1 MTSLIQNPKSQIQNP
16 AAPNPELLRALR
28 PEADRAAGIV
38 ARRLADAKTHAAAG
52 NLPTA
57 NRRLAELTESLS
69 RHVADTRGHFYRAAF
84 AQHRRNGLDPAIHQV
99 DLTPDPEGEAVVR
112 KTPVL
117 GRNYVADFLDIVAD
131 AEAGLQAAVLAG
143 GGDYLEAWEAEHSDR
158 LTGRATAEL
167 SNSQIAIF
175 EAVGQI
181 LVKPEFR

>member
-1 MTSLIQNPKSQIQNP
+1 MIT
-16 AAPNPELLRALR
+16 APNPDLLRAFR

-38 ARRLADAKTHAAAG
+38 ARRLADAKQHAAAG

-57 NRRLAELTESLS
+57 NRRLTELTESLT

-84 AQHRRNGLDPAIHQV
+84 AQHRRIGLDPAIHQL
-99 DLTPDPEGEAVVR
+99 DLVPDPEGEAVVR
-112 KTPVL
+112 GAAVL
-117 GRNYVADFLDIVAD
+117 GRDYRADILDSVSD
-131 AEAGLQAAVLAG
+131 AQAGLQSAVLAG
-143 GGDYLEAWEAEHSDR
+143 GGDYLEAWEGEHRDR
-158 LTGRATAEL
+158 LTSRATAEL